1 MKIIEQFRF
10 FSELLAKLK
19 FNGIVRTAADN

>member
-19 FNGIVRTAADN
+19 FNGIVRTAAGN